1 MNDLAHVLL
10 SGPAPEAVTG
20 ALLGDFVK
28 GPLADRFPP
37 AVAAAIAQHR
47 AIDRYTDGHARVRES
62 RRLVSAARRRFAP
75 ILVDVF
81 YDHFLARHWTRFCR
95 TPLADY
101 TRHVYSILLPQCHAF
116 PERLQR
122 MLPHMCRDDWLG
134 SYGELEAVDAA
145 LNGIA
150 RRFRRRPER
159 AAGTL
164 RGAVE
169 ELVRE
174 YARFEAHFLDF
185 FPQLMRTAQAGQA
198 WRAAG

>member
-1 MNDLAHVLL
+1 MNYLAHVLL
-10 SGPAPEAVTG
+10 CGPAPEAITG

-28 GPLADRFPP
+28 GRLDGRFAP

-47 AIDRYTDGHARVRES
+47 AIDRYTDGHVCVRES

-81 YDHFLARHWTRFCR
+81 YDHFLARHWSRFCR

-101 TRHVYSILLPQCHAF
+101 TRHVYAVLLAQRHTF

-122 MLPHMCRDDWLG
+122 LLPPMCRDDWLG
-134 SYGELEAVDAA
+134 SYGELRAVEAA

-150 RRFRRRPER
+150 RRFARPER
-159 AAGTL
+159 ARAL
-164 RGAVE
+164 AGAVE

-174 YARFEAHFLDF
+174 YARFEQHFLEF
-185 FPQLMRTAQAGQA
+185 FPQLMRMAQADH
-198 WRAAG
+198 AGLDAG